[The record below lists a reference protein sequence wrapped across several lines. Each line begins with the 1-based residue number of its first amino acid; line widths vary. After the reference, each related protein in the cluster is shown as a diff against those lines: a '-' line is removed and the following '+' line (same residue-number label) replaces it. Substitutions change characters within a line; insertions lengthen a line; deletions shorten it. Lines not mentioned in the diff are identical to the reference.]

1 MIAKRMLQLI
11 LILIVV
17 VSCRKKAEDF
27 NSKFELFKNYIL
39 NFSSGMVSAKSDIR
53 LVLAFEN
60 KNWKANEE
68 IDDDLFSISPSVSGK
83 VIALSSNTLA
93 FVPEKKLKQDT
104 EYQVTFHLSK
114 LKETPEALEDF
125 NFTIKTIKQDFA
137 INTVDLQSYSKEY
150 QYLNGVI
157 TSSDDL
163 EFDILNK
170 LVKAEQ
176 KGKDLKVKFLKNGAI
191 KNEYRFTID
200 SIQRF
205 NEDSEIE
212 IKWNGSSEDIE
223 QEGNQIVEIPG
234 KNNFK
239 IVNTWVDQK
248 ETQSLSINFSDPVL
262 KEQDFSGLVQV
273 ETASNLRFATA
284 GNVLKVF
291 FEHPLK
297 GELLTEVF
305 QGIKNDIEKGL
316 KEGFSKKITFED
328 AKPSVRFIKSG
339 TVLPSSNNLKINFEA
354 VNLSA
359 VDVKVYQIYK
369 NNVLQFLQDNELN
382 GGRNLRQVAQPIS
395 KSKIVLKSNSYTNY
409 SKWNAYALDL
419 SKIIKTEPGAIYRVE
434 LSFKKKYSL
443 LKCSTNLIDDE
454 EESEE
459 EDEEVRTV
467 DDYYDDYYYESYSW
481 MESADPCSDSYYYDS
496 KIATNVIASDLGV
509 IAKRGTNGA
518 YTFAVNN
525 IITTEPEGSAKIEL
539 FTFQQQKLGE
549 TSTNSDGIANID
561 LKKYAYFAIVTKGN
575 HTTYVKLDEG
585 HSLSVSN
592 FSVGGEELQKGLKGF
607 IYTERGVWRPGD
619 TLFVSFMLNDL
630 ESKLEKTHPIKLSIT
645 DPQGKTRYQS
655 IKKYNDLNHYQFK
668 IATRSSDPTGN
679 WEAKVSIGGV
689 HFYKS
694 LKIETIKPNRLKIKN
709 GFSNATLYANYK
721 NSANVS
727 VAWLHG
733 AIGKNLKLDMQ
744 AKYIQDV
751 TTFKGF
757 EKFDFDDEVRTFGT
771 EEVNVFSGKV
781 NENGIANVSIEPRIT
796 NQAPGKLKMV
806 LQTKAYEPGGDFSTD
821 VVSASVSPYRTYV
834 GIKTPEPNKY
844 GTLETDVVNK
854 FDIVTVGEKGEP
866 KAVSNLEVH
875 VFKVEWKWWW
885 NSSDN
890 DLSSYTSSEVTM
902 PYKRYLISTNAS
914 GKGSVAFSVP
924 ENDWGRYL
932 IRVIDHNDGH
942 ATSLTTII
950 DWPVWSGKTKKG
962 DSSAANMLVFATDKD
977 KYEVGDEID
986 VSFPSS
992 EGGRAFVS
1000 IENGTKVIQTK
1011 WIESKKGETKFSIE
1025 ATKEMAPNVYIHITL
1040 LKPHASTLNDT
1051 PIRMYGIIPI
1061 EVIDKNTVLHPQIV
1075 LPAVLKP
1082 EQKTT
1087 LKVSEKN
1094 GKEMTYTI
1102 AIVDDGLLD
1111 LTNFKTPNA
1120 WDKFYSRQ
1128 ALGVKTWDIYD
1139 DVIGAYGGKI
1149 NQIFSIGGD
1158 QDLGGGKAKK
1168 ANRFKPVVIHL
1179 GPFKLEKGQTKTHTI
1194 KLPNYIGSVRA
1205 MVVAGN
1211 ANESAYGSV
1220 EQTCL
1225 VKKPLMTLVS
1235 FPRKISSKE
1244 RITVPVTIFATE
1256 KYIKNVSV
1264 QLVASNGISVIGN
1277 KTQQVTFE
1285 NPDEKVVYF
1294 DVAVADFSGIA
1305 KLNFISTSG
1314 KEKSI
1319 YTVEVD
1325 VVNPNPVSQD
1335 FVEIVIP
1342 ANGSKTLKWDTFGVY
1357 GSNKSRLEI
1366 SSFPSVDFNGRL
1378 SYLIQYPHGCV
1389 EQTTSAA
1396 FPQLYLSDIV
1406 DIDANRKAQIQNNIN
1421 AAIIK
1426 LGNFQISSGGL
1437 SYWQGNGSADDWGTS
1452 YAGHFMFEAEK
1463 KGYILP
1469 VSFKQKW
1476 VNYQQSEAKR
1486 WRFDATQKN
1495 DFAQAYRLYT
1505 LALSG
1510 NVDMASMNR
1519 LRETASISN
1528 ETKYRL
1534 AATYALAGQ
1543 KNAAM
1548 NLIKGVSAQLN
1559 ADMFSCYYGSEQRNK
1574 AMLLETYVLLDN
1586 KSEAFKQAIKVAKD
1600 LSSNKYMSTQSTAY
1614 CLYAISK
1621 FAIKNKGAGINATYS
1636 FGGKS
1641 NVVTSTKS
1649 FIDRKL
1655 DVKAGNYAT
1664 TIKNNSK
1671 APIYVRVL
1679 NSGILPVGK
1688 EKVMGKN
1695 LNATVKFTTKAGAI
1709 LAVSKIKQGT
1719 EVVAEITISNQ
1730 GTESMDNIAL
1740 SQIVPS
1746 GFEIMN
1752 SRHTDFG
1759 SFGKNVADYI
1769 DIRDDRTQFYFSLRV
1784 GESRTFRVLMNTS
1797 YLGQYY
1803 LPGIQCEAMYDNNY
1817 IVRTKGQ
1824 WVTII
1829 K

>member
-1 MIAKRMLQLI
+1 MLQLI
-11 LILIVV
+11 VLLIVV

-53 LVLAFEN
+53 LVLAFDN

-68 IDDDLFSISPSVSGK
+68 IEEDLFSISPSVAGK
-83 VIALSSNTLA
+83 VVALSSNTLA
-93 FVPEKKLKQDT
+93 FIPKEKLKQDT

-114 LKETPEALEDF
+114 LKETPETLEDF

-137 INTVDLQSYSKEY
+137 INTLDLQSYNKEY
-150 QYLNGVI
+150 QYLNGTI

-163 EFDILNK
+163 EFEILNK

-176 KGKDLKVKFLKNGAI
+176 KGKNLKVKFLKNGPI

-205 NEDSEIE
+205 KEDSKID
-212 IKWNGSSEDIE
+212 IIWDGSSEDIE
-223 QEGNQIVEIPG
+223 QEGNQLVEIPG
-234 KNNFK
+234 QENFK
-239 IVNTWVDQK
+239 VVNTWVEQK
-248 ETQSLSINFSDPVL
+248 ETQSLCINFSDPL
-262 KEQDFSGLVQV
+262 SREQDFRGLVQV

-291 FEHPLK
+291 FERPLK

-305 QGIKNDIEKGL
+305 QGIKNDIEAGL
-316 KEGFSKKITFED
+316 KQGFSQKLTFEE

-339 TVLPSSNNLKINFEA
+339 TILPSSNNLKINFEA
-354 VNLSA
+354 VNLKA

-395 KSKIVLKSNSYTNY
+395 KKKIELKSNSYTNY
-409 SKWNAYALDL
+409 SKWNAYAIDL
-419 SKIIKTEPGAIYRVE
+419 SKIISTEPGAIYRVE
-434 LSFKKKYSL
+434 FSFKKEYSL
-443 LKCSTNLIDDE
+443 LKCNQSQIADE
-454 EESEE
+454 EEEETE
-459 EDEEVRTV
+459 EDEEVRSV
-467 DDYYDDYYYESYSW
+467 DEYYDDYYYENYSW
-481 MESADPCSDSYYYDS
+481 MESADPCSDSYYYDI
-496 KIATNVIASDLGV
+496 KVATNVIASDLGV
-509 IAKRGTNGA
+509 IAKRGTNGS

-525 IITTEPEGSAKIEL
+525 IITTEPEENTKIEL

-549 TSTNSDGIANID
+549 TKTNDEGLANID

-575 HTTYVKLDEG
+575 HITYVKLDEG

-592 FSVGGEELQKGLKGF
+592 FNVGGEELQKGLKGF

-619 TLFVSFMLNDL
+619 TLFVSFMLNDR
-630 ESKLEKTHPIKLSIT
+630 ESRLEKEHPIKLSFT

-655 IKKYNDLNHYQFK
+655 IKKYNEMNHYQFK
-668 IATRSSDPTGN
+668 IATRSTDPTGN
-679 WEAKVSIGGV
+679 WEAKVSVGGV

-709 GFSNATLYANYK
+709 GFSNSTLYSNFK
-721 NSANVS
+721 NLANVN

-733 AIGKNLKLDMQ
+733 AVGKNLKVEMQ

-757 EKFDFDDEVRTFGT
+757 EKFDFDDEVRSFGT

-781 NENGIANVSIEPRIT
+781 NDQGTTRVTIEPRIN
-796 NQAPGKLKMV
+796 NQSPGKLKMV

-821 VVSASVSPYRTYV
+821 VVSATVSPYRTYV
-834 GIKTPEPNKY
+834 GIKAPNPNKY
-844 GTLETDVVNK
+844 GALETDVVNK
-854 FDIVTVGEKGEP
+854 FEIVTVGEKGEP
-866 KAVSNLEVH
+866 KAVSNLEIH
-875 VFKVEWKWWW
+875 VYKVEWKWWW

-890 DLSSYTSSEVTM
+890 DLSSYNSSEVTM
-902 PYKRYLISTNAS
+902 PYKRYLVSTNAS

-942 ATSLTTII
+942 ATSMTTVI
-950 DWPVWSGKTKKG
+950 DWSVWSGKSKKG
-962 DSSAANMLVFATDKD
+962 DVSAANMLVFATDKE
-977 KYEVGDEID
+977 KYEVGDDMDI
-986 VSFPSS
+986 SFPSS
-992 EGGRAFVS
+992 EGGRALVS
-1000 IENGTKVIQTK
+1000 IENGTKLISTK
-1011 WIESKKGETKFSIE
+1011 WIETKKGETKFSIE
-1025 ATKEMAPNVYIHITL
+1025 ATKEMAPNVYIHISL
-1040 LKPHASTLNDT
+1040 LKPHASTLNDS
-1051 PIRMYGIIPI
+1051 PIRMYGIIPV
-1061 EVIDKNTVLHPQIV
+1061 EVIDKNTVLHPQIS
-1075 LPAVLKP
+1075 LPTVLKP

-1087 LKVSEKN
+1087 LKISEKN

-1128 ALGVKTWDIYD
+1128 ALGVKTWDVYD

-1168 ANRFKPVVIHL
+1168 ANRFKPVIIHL
-1179 GPFKLEKGQTKTHTI
+1179 GPFKLEKGQSKKHTI

-1211 ANESAYGSV
+1211 AKESAYGSV

-1225 VKKPLMTLVS
+1225 VKKPLMTLAS

-1256 KYIKNVSV
+1256 KHIKNVSV
-1264 QLVASNGISVIGN
+1264 QLVATNGITVVGKKI
-1277 KTQQVTFE
+1277 QQITFAS
-1285 NPDEKVVYF
+1285 PDEKVVYF

-1305 KLNFISTSG
+1305 KLSVIATSG
-1314 KEKSI
+1314 KEKSV
-1319 YTVEVD
+1319 YNVEVD
-1325 VVNPNPVSQD
+1325 VVNPNPVTQD
-1335 FVEIVIP
+1335 FVEVVIP
-1342 ANGSKTLKWDTFGVY
+1342 ANSSKTLSWTTFGVM

-1366 SSFPSVDFNGRL
+1366 SSFPTIDFNGRL
-1378 SYLIQYPHGCV
+1378 NYLIQYPHGCV
-1389 EQTTSAA
+1389 EQTTSAV
-1396 FPQLYLSDIV
+1396 FPQLYLSDVV
-1406 DIDANRKAQIQNNIN
+1406 DIDASRKTQIQSNIN
-1421 AAIIK
+1421 AAIHK
-1426 LGNFQISSGGL
+1426 LSNFQTATGGL
-1437 SYWQGNGSADDWGTS
+1437 SYWQGNGSTDDWGTS

-1463 KGYILP
+1463 KGYVLP

-1476 VNYQQSEAKR
+1476 VSFQQSEAKR
-1486 WRFDATQKN
+1486 WRYEASQRN

-1543 KNAAM
+1543 KKVAL
-1548 NLIKGVSAQLN
+1548 NLINGVSNQLN
-1559 ADMFSCYYGSEQRNK
+1559 ADLYGYYYGSEQRNK

-1600 LSSNKYMSTQSTAY
+1600 LSSSKYMSTQSTAY

-1621 FAIKNKGAGINATYS
+1621 FAIKNKGAGINATFSY
-1636 FGGKS
+1636 GGKS
-1641 NVVTSTKS
+1641 NVVTSSKS

-1655 DVKAGNYAT
+1655 EVKAGKYAT

-1671 APIYVRVL
+1671 AAIYVRVL
-1679 NSGILPVGK
+1679 NSGILPVGN
-1688 EKVMGKN
+1688 EKVIQKN
-1695 LNATVKFTTKAGAI
+1695 LNATVKFTSKSGAV

-1719 EVVAEITISNQ
+1719 EVVAEITISNK
-1730 GTESMDNIAL
+1730 GTESMENIAL
-1740 SQIVPS
+1740 TQIVPS

-1752 SRHTDFG
+1752 TRYTDFG

-1784 GESRTFRVLMNTS
+1784 GESRTFRVLMNTT